1 MRNADARLA
10 NFQGV
15 NLVLADLRGAILR
28 RADFQEADL
37 RGADFQGADLWKAD
51 FQGADLRGEPLYET
65 NLMGAKNLTQ
75 EQVNTACVN
84 EHTQLPEGLRRPDSC
99 PAKP

>member
-1 MRNADARLA
+1 
-10 NFQGV
+10 
-15 NLVLADLRGAILR
+15 
-28 RADFQEADL
+28 
-37 RGADFQGADLWKAD
+37 
-51 FQGADLRGEPLYET
+51 
-65 NLMGAKNLTQ
+65 MGAKNLTQ